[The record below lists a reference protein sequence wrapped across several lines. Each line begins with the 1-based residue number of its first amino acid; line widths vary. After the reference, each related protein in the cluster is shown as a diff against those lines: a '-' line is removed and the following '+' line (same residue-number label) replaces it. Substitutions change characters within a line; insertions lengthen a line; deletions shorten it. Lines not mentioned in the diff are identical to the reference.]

1 MTKLH
6 RVAARTQARPCT
18 EQPNVPAP
26 QAATQA
32 HTASCAC
39 LHVAYREKQAQAQAL
54 YSFVSEL
61 LTGLLTPP
69 LAEAEKS
76 YSTSGTKTT

>member
-26 QAATQA
+26 RAGTQA

-39 LHVAYREKQAQAQAL
+39 LHVAHREKQAQAL